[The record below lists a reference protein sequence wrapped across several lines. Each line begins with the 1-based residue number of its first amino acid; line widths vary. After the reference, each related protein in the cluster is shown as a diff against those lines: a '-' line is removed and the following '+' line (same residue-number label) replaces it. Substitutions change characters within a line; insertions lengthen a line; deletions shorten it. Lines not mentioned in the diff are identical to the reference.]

1 MGMISPVSLTRW
13 LWALW
18 WLILCVT
25 LIGLRGAQIPDETLF
40 MSVSVSVLPE
50 EINIW
55 MGRLSKEDSPWT
67 RGIIQSMETLN
78 RPEGGGKVN
87 LFFLLLLGHPS
98 SPVLGHQR
106 SWFLGLQD
114 SDWDLYHW
122 APCSQSPLDLDLYQR
137 TPTLRPLDS
146 DWIISLAFLA
156 LQLADG
162 RSWDFLASKIP
173 GTNSYNKYPHIYTY
187 SYI

>member
-1 MGMISPVSLTRW
+1 MGMISPVSLTRL

-78 RPEGGGKVN
+78 RTKGRGRRN
-87 LFFLLLLGHPS
+87 SLFFPGLMLELGHFIFS
-98 SPVLGHQR
+98 SPWTG
-106 SWFLGLQD
+106 
-114 SDWDLYHW
+114 
-122 APCSQSPLDLDLYQR
+122 
-137 TPTLRPLDS
+137 
-146 DWIISLAFLA
+146 
-156 LQLADG
+156 
-162 RSWDFLASKIP
+162 
-173 GTNSYNKYPHIYTY
+173 IYTIHSPGSQAFGLRLNY
-187 SYI
+187 TTGFPGSPACRWQIVGLLSFHNHVSQFPQINISIATSWCFCFSGEHWLTQIYFKRYTVL